1 MKSRSAFVPGVLIL
15 AVALPACTGGDAA
28 TPPTQQYDEVFAHV
42 REGKLTSAYNAW
54 LPPSYGRGIDDV
66 LSKLGQLV
74 DEDEYKTLRKALS
87 SGGTKVAGL
96 LSLTGVG
103 HPVVRLVVEKLRQI
117 PKVLGVD
124 TYERFKALSVATLL
138 GALEEGIFRE
148 LLEIESVRQNVSSV
162 SFELKE
168 RKRDWARLVVRYQPS
183 DGDAISDQMDLI
195 RVEGR
200 WVPGAWVTDW
210 PAMIEGWR
218 DQIEAALKLKAEAPA
233 AFKKSLAAIREVAES
248 PTALLK
254 TWPELARQFGL
265 VKTDPE

>member
-1 MKSRSAFVPGVLIL
+1 MKSRSAFVSGVLFIPL
-15 AVALPACTGGDAA
+15 ALSGCTSGDAA
-28 TPPTQQYDEVFAHV
+28 PTQQFDEVIAHV

-74 DEDEYKTLRKALS
+74 DEDDYETLRQALS
-87 SGGTKVAGL
+87 SGGTKLAGFMAF
-96 LSLTGVG
+96 TGADD
-103 HPVVRLVVEKLRQI
+103 PVIKLVVEKLGQI
-117 PKVLGVD
+117 PKVLGID
-124 TYERFKALSVATLL
+124 TYERFRELNAASLL

-148 LLEIESVRQNVSSV
+148 LMEIESVRQNVSSV

-168 RKRDWARLVVRYQPS
+168 RQRDWARLAVRFQPP
-183 DGDAISDQMDLI
+183 DGDAAIDRLDVI

-200 WVPGAWVTDW
+200 WVPVGWVTDW
-210 PAMIEGWR
+210 SAIVDGWR

-233 AFKKSLAAIREVAES
+233 AFKKSLAVIREVAES

-254 TWPELARQFGL
+254 TWPGLARQFGL

>member
-1 MKSRSAFVPGVLIL
+1 MKSRSAFVPGIL
-15 AVALPACTGGDAA
+15 FLAAALSGCTGGDAA
-28 TPPTQQYDEVFAHV
+28 TPPTQQYDEVIAHV
-42 REGKLTSAYNAW
+42 REGKLTSAYKAW
-54 LPPSYGRGIDDV
+54 LPASYGRGLDDV

-74 DEDEYKTLRKALS
+74 DEDDYTILRKALS

-96 LSLTGVG
+96 LALTGVG
-103 HPVVRLVVEKLRQI
+103 HPVVRLVVEKLKQI
-117 PKVLGVD
+117 TKVLGIE
-124 TYERFKALSVATLL
+124 TYERFQALSVVSLL

-148 LLEIESVRQNVSSV
+148 MLELESVQQNLDSV

-168 RKRDWARLVVRYQPS
+168 RKRDWARLVVRFQPP
-183 DGDAISDQMDLI
+183 DGDAIADNMDLI

-200 WVPGAWVTDW
+200 WIPAAWVTDW
-210 PAMIEGWR
+210 PVIIDGWR

-233 AFKKSLAAIREVAES
+233 AFKKSLAAIREAVES

-254 TWPELARQFGL
+254 TLPELGRQFGL